1 MFDMKFWLV
10 TVLVLIAL
18 LPLVMTHVSF
28 AEKGTFVDEV
38 KFIQYLDENT
48 ALEEVRNGN
57 LDMYYFRVSSDRI
70 ETEKAREGIQV
81 FESTGGSYSILL
93 NPSISETFNPF
104 SITEIRFALNY
115 LMDRNLIVNELMEHL
130 EPKKSWFS
138 MSDFPH
144 PETWWWSHSWREVRN
159 EWLVDCLT
167 KLPQNEPRQDVMS
180 TH

>member
-70 ETEKAREGIQV
+70 ETENQEKA
-81 FESTGGSYSILL
+81 FKFL
-93 NPSISETFNPF
+93 NP
-104 SITEIRFALNY
+104 
-115 LMDRNLIVNELMEHL
+115 
-130 EPKKSWFS
+130 
-138 MSDFPH
+138 
-144 PETWWWSHSWREVRN
+144 
-159 EWLVDCLT
+159 LVVHTVYC
-167 KLPQNEPRQDVMS
+167 
-180 TH
+180 